1 MRITSRPLPRT
12 LVVALLACLGLA
24 ACGDGGNA
32 QQGSAG
38 QDQGQQ
44 PETVIGK
51 AVKQATDQA
60 RKELAT
66 GNITLDSGLGPRAE
80 ITPQGDLLID
90 GKSVAL
96 EPAQRA
102 LVQEYRGHIV
112 KVAEAGIGIGLEG
125 ADLAGKAVGEALK
138 GVFTG
143 NTEQIEQKIEAEAES
158 IKQSAQK
165 LCALLPP
172 MLEAQSRLAEAL
184 PAFKPYATMT
194 QTDIDDCVKD
204 GKLHLPGGVQM
215 NADIDIGGDQ
225 NSDAAAEAEAAS
237 AEAEPAA
244 AKQ

>member
-1 MRITSRPLPRT
+1 MRITSRPFPRT
-12 LVVALLACLGLA
+12 LVVALLACLSLA

-32 QQGSAG
+32 A
-38 QDQGQQ
+38 QDPGQQ

-80 ITPQGDLLID
+80 ITPEGDLLIN
-90 GKSVAL
+90 GTAIAL

-143 NTEQIEQKIEAEAES
+143 NTEQIEKKIEAEAEG

-172 MLEAQSRLAEAL
+172 MLETQNRLADAL

-215 NADIDIGGDQ
+215 NADVDIGGGQ

-237 AEAEPAA
+237 AEAAPTE
-244 AKQ
+244 AKP

>member
-1 MRITSRPLPRT
+1 MNRFAAPTAILLT
-12 LVVALLACLGLA
+12 ALALA
-24 ACGDGGNA
+24 ACGDGGSA
-32 QQGSAG
+32 QQGAAG
-38 QDQGQQ
+38 QDPGQQ

-66 GNITLDSGLGPRAE
+66 GNITLDSSVGPRAE
-80 ITPQGDLLID
+80 ITPEGDLLID
-90 GKSVAL
+90 GKAVAL

-102 LVQEYRGHIV
+102 MVQEYRSHIV

-143 NTEQIEQKIEAEAES
+143 NTEQIEQKIEAEAEG

-165 LCALLPP
+165 LCTLLTP
-172 MLEAQSRLAEAL
+172 MLETQNRLAEAL

-204 GKLHLPGGVQM
+204 GKVHLPGGVQM
-215 NADIDIGGDQ
+215 DADVDIAGGQ

-237 AEAEPAA
+237 AEAAPAE

>member
-1 MRITSRPLPRT
+1 MRITSRPLPHT
-12 LVVALLACLGLA
+12 LIVALLACLGLA
-24 ACGDGGNA
+24 ACGDSGNA
-32 QQGSAG
+32 QQGAAG
-38 QDQGQQ
+38 QDQSQQ

-66 GNITLDSGLGPRAE
+66 GNITLDSGLGPKAE

-90 GKSVAL
+90 GKAVAL

-102 LVQEYRGHIV
+102 LMQEYRGHIV

-143 NTEQIEQKIEAEAES
+143 NTEQIEQKIEAEAEG

-172 MLEAQSRLAEAL
+172 MLETQNRLAEAL
-184 PAFKPYATMT
+184 PAFKPYATMS

-215 NADIDIGGDQ
+215 NADIDIGGGQ

-237 AEAEPAA
+237 AEAAPAA